1 MKRKGEYMDKAELAY
16 FEKLFKDYHTY
27 NKKILLRKAELTVK
41 EIDENVGGGKSN
53 IRAKT
58 VENMVI
64 KNLSDDRLVFLE
76 KVLEAIEYTLDMIYI
91 INPQFKKLVVEKY
104 FKNGGIDTWED
115 VAKRVGWS
123 TSQAYNIRYKTLEIF
138 ANRLGLANTL

>member
-1 MKRKGEYMDKAELAY
+1 MDKAELAY
-16 FEKLFKDYHTY
+16 FEKLFKDYYTY
-27 NKKILLRKAELTVK
+27 SKKILLRKAELAVK

-104 FKNGGIDTWED
+104 FKNGGIETWED

>member
-1 MKRKGEYMDKAELAY
+1 MDKSELAY
-16 FEKLFKDYHTY
+16 FEKLFKEYYTY
-27 NKKILLRKAELTVK
+27 DKKILLRKAELTVR

-64 KNLSDDRLVFLE
+64 KQLSDERLVFLE
-76 KVLEAIEYTLDMIYI
+76 NVKDAIEYTLDVIEM
-91 INPQFKKLVVEKY
+91 INPQFKTLVVEKY
-104 FKNGGIDTWED
+104 FKNGGIETWED

-138 ANRLGLANTL
+138 ANKLGLANTL

>member
-1 MKRKGEYMDKAELAY
+1 MDKAELAY
-16 FEKLFKDYHTY
+16 FEKLFKDYYTY
-27 NKKILLRKAELTVK
+27 DKKILLRKAELTVK

-58 VENMVI
+58 VENTVI
-64 KNLSDDRLVFLE
+64 KQLSDERLVFLE
-76 KVLEAIEYTLDMIYI
+76 NVKDAIEYTLNMIEL
-91 INPQFKKLVVEKY
+91 INPQFKTLVVEKY
-104 FKNGGIDTWED
+104 FKNGGIETWED

-138 ANRLGLANTL
+138 ANKLGLANTL

>member
-1 MKRKGEYMDKAELAY
+1 MDKAELAY
-16 FEKLFKDYHTY
+16 FEKLFKDYYTY
-27 NKKILLRKAELTVK
+27 DKKILLRKAELAVR

-64 KNLSDDRLVFLE
+64 KQLSDERLVFLE
-76 KVLEAIEYTLDMIYI
+76 NAKDAIEYTLNMVEL
-91 INPQFKKLVVEKY
+91 INPQFKTLVVEKY
-104 FKNGGIDTWED
+104 FKNGGIETWED
-115 VAKRVGWS
+115 AAKRVGWS

-138 ANRLGLANTL
+138 ANKLGLANTL

>member
-1 MKRKGEYMDKAELAY
+1 MDKSELAY
-16 FEKLFKDYHTY
+16 FEKLFKEYYSYD
-27 NKKILLRKAELTVK
+27 KKILLRKAELAVR

-53 IRAKT
+53 IRSKT

-64 KNLSDDRLVFLE
+64 KQLSDERLVFLE
-76 KVLEAIEYTLDMIYI
+76 NAKDAIEYTLDVIEM
-91 INPQFKKLVVEKY
+91 INPHFKTLIVEKY
-104 FKNGGIDTWED
+104 FKNGGIETWED

-138 ANRLGLANTL
+138 ANKLGLANTL

>member
-1 MKRKGEYMDKAELAY
+1 MDKSELAY
-16 FEKLFKDYHTY
+16 FEKLFKDYYTY
-27 NKKILLRKAELTVK
+27 DKKILLRKAELAVR

-64 KNLSDDRLVFLE
+64 KQLSDERLVFLE
-76 KVLEAIEYTLDMIYI
+76 NAKDAIEYTLDVIEM
-91 INPQFKKLVVEKY
+91 INPHFKTLIVEKY
-104 FKNGGIDTWED
+104 FKNGGIETWED

-138 ANRLGLANTL
+138 ANKLGLANTL

>member
-1 MKRKGEYMDKAELAY
+1 MDKAELAY
-16 FEKLFKDYHTY
+16 FEKLFKNYYTY
-27 NKKILLRKAELTVK
+27 DKKILLRKAELAVR

-64 KNLSDDRLVFLE
+64 KQLSDERLVFLE
-76 KVLEAIEYTLDMIYI
+76 NVKDAIEYTLDMIEM
-91 INPQFKKLVVEKY
+91 INPHFKTLIVEKY
-104 FKNGGIDTWED
+104 FKNGGIETWED

-138 ANRLGLANTL
+138 ANKLGLANTL

>member
-1 MKRKGEYMDKAELAY
+1 MDKSELAY

-27 NKKILLRKAELTVK
+27 DKKILLRKAELAVK

-64 KNLSDDRLVFLE
+64 KQLSDERLVFLE
-76 KVLEAIEYTLDMIYI
+76 NVKDAIEYTLDMIEI
-91 INPQFKKLVVEKY
+91 INPHFKTLIVEKY
-104 FKNGGIDTWED
+104 FKNGGIETWED

-123 TSQAYNIRYKTLEIF
+123 TSQAYNIRYTTLEIF
-138 ANRLGLANTL
+138 ANKLGFANTL

>member
-16 FEKLFKDYHTY
+16 FEKLFKDYYTY
-27 NKKILLRKAELTVK
+27 SKKILLRKAELAVK

-138 ANRLGLANTL
+138 ANKLGLANTL

>member
-1 MKRKGEYMDKAELAY
+1 MDKSELAY
-16 FEKLFKDYHTY
+16 FEKLFKDYYTY
-27 NKKILLRKAELTVK
+27 DKKILLRKAELTVK

-64 KNLSDDRLVFLE
+64 KQLSDERLVFLE
-76 KVLEAIEYTLDMIYI
+76 NVKDAIEYTLDVIEM
-91 INPQFKKLVVEKY
+91 INPHFKTLIVEKY
-104 FKNGGIDTWED
+104 FKNGGIETWED

-138 ANRLGLANTL
+138 ANKLGLANTL

>member
-1 MKRKGEYMDKAELAY
+1 MDKAELAY
-16 FEKLFKDYHTY
+16 FEKLFKDYYTY
-27 NKKILLRKAELTVK
+27 DKKILLRKAELTVK

-64 KNLSDDRLVFLE
+64 KQLSDERLVFLE
-76 KVLEAIEYTLDMIYI
+76 NAKDAIEYTLDVIEM
-91 INPQFKKLVVEKY
+91 INPHFKTLIVEKY
-104 FKNGGIDTWED
+104 FKNGGIETWED

-138 ANRLGLANTL
+138 ANKLGLANTL

>member
-16 FEKLFKDYHTY
+16 FEKLFKDYYTY
-27 NKKILLRKAELTVK
+27 SKKILLRKAELAVK

-53 IRAKT
+53 ILAKT

>member
-1 MKRKGEYMDKAELAY
+1 MDKSELAY
-16 FEKLFKDYHTY
+16 FEKLFKEYYTY
-27 NKKILLRKAELTVK
+27 DKKILLRKAELTYR

-64 KNLSDDRLVFLE
+64 KQLSDERLVFL
-76 KVLEAIEYTLDMIYI
+76 KNVKEAIEYTLDMIEI
-91 INPQFKKLVVEKY
+91 INPHFKTLIVEKY
-104 FKNGGIDTWED
+104 FKNGGIETWED

-138 ANRLGLANTL
+138 ANKLGLANTF

>member
-1 MKRKGEYMDKAELAY
+1 MDKSELAY
-16 FEKLFKDYHTY
+16 FEKLFKEYYSYD
-27 NKKILLRKAELTVK
+27 KKILLRKAELAVR
-41 EIDENVGGGKSN
+41 EIDENGGGGESN

-64 KNLSDDRLVFLE
+64 KQLSDERLVFLE
-76 KVLEAIEYTLDMIYI
+76 NVKDAIKYTLNMVEL
-91 INPQFKKLVVEKY
+91 INPQFKTLIVEKY
-104 FKNGGIDTWED
+104 FKNGGIETWED

-138 ANRLGLANTL
+138 ANKLGLANTL

>member
-1 MKRKGEYMDKAELAY
+1 MDKAELAY
-16 FEKLFKDYHTY
+16 FEKLFKEYYSYD
-27 NKKILLRKAELTVK
+27 KKILLRKAELAVR

-64 KNLSDDRLVFLE
+64 KQLSDERLVFLE
-76 KVLEAIEYTLDMIYI
+76 NAKDAIEYTLNMVEL
-91 INPQFKKLVVEKY
+91 INPQFKTLVVEKY
-104 FKNGGIDTWED
+104 FKNGGIETWED

-138 ANRLGLANTL
+138 ANKLGLANTL

>member
-1 MKRKGEYMDKAELAY
+1 MDKAELAY
-16 FEKLFKDYHTY
+16 FEKLFKDYY
-27 NKKILLRKAELTVK
+27 SYDKKILLRKAELTVR

-64 KNLSDDRLVFLE
+64 KQLSDERLVFLE
-76 KVLEAIEYTLDMIYI
+76 NVKDAIEYTLDMIEM
-91 INPQFKKLVVEKY
+91 INPHFKTLIVEKY
-104 FKNGGIDTWED
+104 FKNGGIETWED

-138 ANRLGLANTL
+138 ANKLGLANTL

>member
-1 MKRKGEYMDKAELAY
+1 MDKSELAY
-16 FEKLFKDYHTY
+16 FEKLFKEYYSYD
-27 NKKILLRKAELTVK
+27 KKILLRKAELTVR

-64 KNLSDDRLVFLE
+64 KQLSDERLVFLE
-76 KVLEAIEYTLDMIYI
+76 NVKDAIEYTLDMIEI
-91 INPQFKKLVVEKY
+91 INPQFKALIVEKY
-104 FKNGGIDTWED
+104 FKNGGIETWGD

-138 ANRLGLANTL
+138 ANKLGLANTF

>member
-1 MKRKGEYMDKAELAY
+1 MDKAELAY

-27 NKKILLRKAELTVK
+27 DKKILLRKAELAVR

-64 KNLSDDRLVFLE
+64 KQLSDERLVFLE
-76 KVLEAIEYTLDMIYI
+76 NAKDAIEYTLNVIEM
-91 INPQFKKLVVEKY
+91 INPHFKTLIVEKY
-104 FKNGGIDTWED
+104 FKNGGIETWED

-138 ANRLGLANTL
+138 ANKLGLANTL

>member
-1 MKRKGEYMDKAELAY
+1 MKCKGEYMDKAELAY
-16 FEKLFKDYHTY
+16 FEKLFKDYYTY
-27 NKKILLRKAELTVK
+27 DKKILLRKAELAVR

-64 KNLSDDRLVFLE
+64 KQLSDERLVFLE
-76 KVLEAIEYTLDMIYI
+76 NAKDAIEYTLDVIEM
-91 INPQFKKLVVEKY
+91 INPHFKTLIVEKY
-104 FKNGGIDTWED
+104 FKNGGIETWED

-138 ANRLGLANTL
+138 ANKLGLANTL

>member
-1 MKRKGEYMDKAELAY
+1 MDKAELAY
-16 FEKLFKDYHTY
+16 FEKLFEDYYTY
-27 NKKILLRKAELTVK
+27 DKKILLRKAELAVR

-64 KNLSDDRLVFLE
+64 KQLSDERLVFLE
-76 KVLEAIEYTLDMIYI
+76 NAKDAIEYTLNMVEL
-91 INPQFKKLVVEKY
+91 INPQFKTLVVEKY
-104 FKNGGIDTWED
+104 FKNGGIETWED

-138 ANRLGLANTL
+138 ANKLGLANTL

>member
-1 MKRKGEYMDKAELAY
+1 MDKSELAY
-16 FEKLFKDYHTY
+16 FEKLFKEYYSYD
-27 NKKILLRKAELTVK
+27 KKILLRKAELAVR

-64 KNLSDDRLVFLE
+64 KQLSDERLVFLE
-76 KVLEAIEYTLDMIYI
+76 NVKDAIEYTLDVIEM
-91 INPQFKKLVVEKY
+91 INPHFKTLIVEKY
-104 FKNGGIDTWED
+104 FKNGGIETWED
-115 VAKRVGWS
+115 VAKRVSWS

-138 ANRLGLANTL
+138 ANKLGLANTL

>member
-1 MKRKGEYMDKAELAY
+1 MDKSELAY
-16 FEKLFKDYHTY
+16 FEKLFKEYYSYD
-27 NKKILLRKAELTVK
+27 KKIILRKAELTVR

-64 KNLSDDRLVFLE
+64 KQLSDERLVFLE
-76 KVLEAIEYTLDMIYI
+76 NVKDAIEYTLDMIEM
-91 INPQFKKLVVEKY
+91 INPHFKTLIVEKY
-104 FKNGGIDTWED
+104 FKNGGIETWED

>member
-1 MKRKGEYMDKAELAY
+1 MDKSELAY
-16 FEKLFKDYHTY
+16 FEKLFKEYYTY
-27 NKKILLRKAELTVK
+27 DKKILLRKAELTVR

-64 KNLSDDRLVFLE
+64 KQLSDERLVFLE
-76 KVLEAIEYTLDMIYI
+76 NVKDAIEYTLDMIEM
-91 INPQFKKLVVEKY
+91 INPQFKTLIVEKY
-104 FKNGGIDTWED
+104 FKNGGIETWED

-138 ANRLGLANTL
+138 ANKLGLANTL

>member
-1 MKRKGEYMDKAELAY
+1 MDKSELAY
-16 FEKLFKDYHTY
+16 FEKLFKEYYAYD
-27 NKKILLRKAELTVK
+27 KKILLRKAELAVR

-64 KNLSDDRLVFLE
+64 KQLSDERLVFLE
-76 KVLEAIEYTLDMIYI
+76 NAKDAIEYTLDVIEM
-91 INPQFKKLVVEKY
+91 INPHFKTLIVEKY
-104 FKNGGIDTWED
+104 FKNGGIETWED

-138 ANRLGLANTL
+138 ANKLGLANTL

>member
-1 MKRKGEYMDKAELAY
+1 MDKSELAY
-16 FEKLFKDYHTY
+16 FEKLFKEYYSYD
-27 NKKILLRKAELTVK
+27 KKILLRKAELAVR

-64 KNLSDDRLVFLE
+64 KQLSDERLVFLE
-76 KVLEAIEYTLDMIYI
+76 NVKDAIEYTLDMIDM
-91 INPQFKKLVVEKY
+91 INPHFKTLIVEKY
-104 FKNGGIDTWED
+104 FKNGGIETWED

-138 ANRLGLANTL
+138 ANKLGLANTL

>member
-1 MKRKGEYMDKAELAY
+1 MDKSELAY
-16 FEKLFKDYHTY
+16 FEKLFKEYYSYD
-27 NKKILLRKAELTVK
+27 KKILLRKAELAVR

-64 KNLSDDRLVFLE
+64 KQLSDERLVFLE
-76 KVLEAIEYTLDMIYI
+76 NAKDAIEYTLNVIEM
-91 INPQFKKLVVEKY
+91 INPHFKTLIVEKY
-104 FKNGGIDTWED
+104 FKNGGIETWED

-138 ANRLGLANTL
+138 ANKLGLANTL

>member
-1 MKRKGEYMDKAELAY
+1 MDKAELAY

-27 NKKILLRKAELTVK
+27 DKKILLRKAELTYR

-64 KNLSDDRLVFLE
+64 KQLSDERLVFL
-76 KVLEAIEYTLDMIYI
+76 KNVKEAIEYTLNEIEM
-91 INPQFKKLVVEKY
+91 INPHFKTLIVDKY
-104 FKNGGIDTWED
+104 FKNGGIETWED

-138 ANRLGLANTL
+138 ANKLGLANTL

>member
-1 MKRKGEYMDKAELAY
+1 MDKSELAY
-16 FEKLFKDYHTY
+16 FEKLFKEYYSYDE
-27 NKKILLRKAELTVK
+27 KILLRKAELAVR

-64 KNLSDDRLVFLE
+64 KQLSDERLVFLE
-76 KVLEAIEYTLDMIYI
+76 NAKDAIEYTLDVIEM
-91 INPQFKKLVVEKY
+91 INPHFKTLIVEKY
-104 FKNGGIDTWED
+104 FKNGGIETWED

-123 TSQAYNIRYKTLEIF
+123 TSQAYNIRYKALEIF
-138 ANRLGLANTL
+138 ANKLGLANTL

>member
-1 MKRKGEYMDKAELAY
+1 MDKSELAY
-16 FEKLFKDYHTY
+16 FEKLFKEYYSYD
-27 NKKILLRKAELTVK
+27 KKILLRKAELAVR

-64 KNLSDDRLVFLE
+64 KQLSDERLVFLE
-76 KVLEAIEYTLDMIYI
+76 NAKDAIEYTLDVIEM
-91 INPQFKKLVVEKY
+91 INPHFKTLIVEKY
-104 FKNGGIDTWED
+104 FKNGGIETWED

-138 ANRLGLANTL
+138 ANKLGLANTI

>member
-1 MKRKGEYMDKAELAY
+1 M
-16 FEKLFKDYHTY
+16 
-27 NKKILLRKAELTVK
+27 
-41 EIDENVGGGKSN
+41 GGGKSN

-64 KNLSDDRLVFLE
+64 KQLSDERLVFLE
-76 KVLEAIEYTLDMIYI
+76 NAKDAIEYTLDVIEM
-91 INPQFKKLVVEKY
+91 INPHFKTLIVEKY
-104 FKNGGIDTWED
+104 FKNGGIETWED

-138 ANRLGLANTL
+138 ANKLGLANTL

>member
-1 MKRKGEYMDKAELAY
+1 MDKSELAY
-16 FEKLFKDYHTY
+16 FEKLFKEYYSYD
-27 NKKILLRKAELTVK
+27 KKILLRKAELTVR

-53 IRAKT
+53 IRSKT

-64 KNLSDDRLVFLE
+64 KQLSDERLVFLE
-76 KVLEAIEYTLDMIYI
+76 NVKDAIEYTLDMIEM
-91 INPQFKKLVVEKY
+91 INPHFKTLIVEKY
-104 FKNGGIDTWED
+104 FKNGGVETWED

-138 ANRLGLANTL
+138 ANKLGLANTL

>member
-1 MKRKGEYMDKAELAY
+1 MDKSELAY
-16 FEKLFKDYHTY
+16 FEKLFKEYYSYD
-27 NKKILLRKAELTVK
+27 KKILLRKAELTVR

-64 KNLSDDRLVFLE
+64 KQLSDERLVFL
-76 KVLEAIEYTLDMIYI
+76 KNVKDAIEYTLDVIEM
-91 INPQFKKLVVEKY
+91 INPHFKTLIVEKY
-104 FKNGGIDTWED
+104 FKNGGIETWED

-138 ANRLGLANTL
+138 ANKLGLANTL

>member
-1 MKRKGEYMDKAELAY
+1 MDKAELAY
-16 FEKLFKDYHTY
+16 FEKLFKEYYSYD
-27 NKKILLRKAELTVK
+27 KKILLRKAELAVR

-64 KNLSDDRLVFLE
+64 KQLSDERLVFLE
-76 KVLEAIEYTLDMIYI
+76 NAKDAIEYTLNMVEL
-91 INPQFKKLVVEKY
+91 INPQFKTLIVEKY
-104 FKNGGIDTWED
+104 FKNGGIETWED

-138 ANRLGLANTL
+138 ANKLGLANTL

>member
-1 MKRKGEYMDKAELAY
+1 MNKAELAY
-16 FEKLFKDYHTY
+16 FEKLFKDYYTY
-27 NKKILLRKAELTVK
+27 DKKILLRKAELAVR

-64 KNLSDDRLVFLE
+64 KQLSDERLVFLE
-76 KVLEAIEYTLDMIYI
+76 NTKDAIEYTLNMVEL
-91 INPQFKKLVVEKY
+91 INPQFKTLVVEKY
-104 FKNGGIDTWED
+104 FKNGGIETWED

-138 ANRLGLANTL
+138 ANKLGLANTL

>member
-1 MKRKGEYMDKAELAY
+1 MDKAELAY
-16 FEKLFKDYHTY
+16 FEKLFKDYYTY
-27 NKKILLRKAELTVK
+27 DKKILLRKAELAVR

-64 KNLSDDRLVFLE
+64 KQLSDERLVFLE
-76 KVLEAIEYTLDMIYI
+76 NTKDAIEYTLNMVEL
-91 INPQFKKLVVEKY
+91 INPHFKTLIVEKY
-104 FKNGGIDTWED
+104 FKNGGIETWED

-138 ANRLGLANTL
+138 ANKLGLANTL